1 MCSSF
6 GVRCVP
12 ENIRRVPL
20 IPTPTSK
27 NLLTMTSA
35 KNSSASRAKAAT
47 VETIGLSRYFRNFS
61 ESLGEGKW
69 REEKE
74 RKGKWREEWRI
85 MAGRRKRQK
94 RARTCTHGAR
104 WWRGDGDG
112 DGDGARSEMGHRQRI
127 STDDHHQQPTPWL
140 RSCWQYPFCYSYPLP
155 LFPSHSLH
163 PLTHSYSYPE
173 LVPLLIV
180 KHTLPQ

>member
-1 MCSSF
+1 MSYLALSPF
-6 GVRCVP
+6 
-12 ENIRRVPL
+12 NISWCLNPG
-20 IPTPTSK
+20 IY
-27 NLLTMTSA
+27 
-35 KNSSASRAKAAT
+35 
-47 VETIGLSRYFRNFS
+47 GRYFRNFS

-74 RKGKWREEWRI
+74 NGGTKRKNGGFWREDAKDKTEH
-85 MAGRRKRQK
+85 AP
-94 RARTCTHGAR
+94 ARCTHGAR

>member
-1 MCSSF
+1 MF
-6 GVRCVP
+6 GACP
-12 ENIRRVPL
+12 INIRRVPL
-20 IPTPTSK
+20 IQHQ
-27 NLLTMTSA
+27 LTMKSA

-47 VETIGLSRYFRNFS
+47 VETIGLLSELFGITRRN
-61 ESLGEGKW
+61 GKW

-74 RKGKWREEWRI
+74 KGGTKRKMAGRRRI
-85 MAGRRKRQK
+85 MAGRGKRQK
-94 RARTCTHGAR
+94 STHGAR

-155 LFPSHSLH
+155 LFPSHSLY